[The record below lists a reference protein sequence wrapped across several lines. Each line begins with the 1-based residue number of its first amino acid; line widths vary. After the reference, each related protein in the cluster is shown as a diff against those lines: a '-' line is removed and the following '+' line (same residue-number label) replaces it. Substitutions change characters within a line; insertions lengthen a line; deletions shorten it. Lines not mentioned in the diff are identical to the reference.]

1 MVILDNVEIL
11 MMVNNKLNLNKKKK
25 IMKNLLQI
33 EEEIIDNTK
42 GGNDRIVE

>member
-25 IMKNLLQI
+25 IMKNFY
-33 EEEIIDNTK
+33 
-42 GGNDRIVE
+42 R

>member
-1 MVILDNVEIL
+1 
-11 MMVNNKLNLNKKKK
+11 MMVNFKLNLNKKKK
-25 IMKNLLQI
+25 KPNNEKFLQI